1 MVKLCEMSMLF
12 CKNRDCLQVSKLA
25 VGQLASWP
33 VGRLAGWPVGQLAG
47 WPVASWPVGQ
57 LAGWPVVQL
66 ALLSL
71 LSSFKEKS

>member
-1 MVKLCEMSMLF
+1 MFLLFMVKLCEMSMLF

-33 VGRLAGWPVGQLAG
+33 VG
-47 WPVASWPVGQ
+47 Q